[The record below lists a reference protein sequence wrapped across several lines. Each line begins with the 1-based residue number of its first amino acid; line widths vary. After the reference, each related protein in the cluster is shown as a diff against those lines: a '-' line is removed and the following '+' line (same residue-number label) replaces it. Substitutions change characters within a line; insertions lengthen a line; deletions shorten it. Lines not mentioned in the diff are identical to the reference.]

1 MAVLAMEL
9 LVAMYSHL
17 VCYVISIAS
26 VVSGISVDVFGSCI
40 LHYTTRAM
48 YCSCKL
54 RSISPV
60 QSKLCFRNYIIYHL
74 CTVALVFLIVVGYDM
89 AKDHCISIILPN
101 GRCVYTNQHQR
112 GILQV
117 PIAVVGINK
126 IAQLGLFITY
136 LYYTYRLNND
146 ITDPAIL
153 EQQKSQLHMVTLV
166 LGAVIGLS
174 YVIYTVNIVVQ
185 VWLVAYVGLIVM
197 LFFMQQSVIVAI
209 FMCSKKMRQKYRNC
223 IARNQAEQ

>member
-1 MAVLAMEL
+1 
-9 LVAMYSHL
+9 
-17 VCYVISIAS
+17 
-26 VVSGISVDVFGSCI
+26 
-40 LHYTTRAM
+40 
-48 YCSCKL
+48 
-54 RSISPV
+54 
-60 QSKLCFRNYIIYHL
+60 
-74 CTVALVFLIVVGYDM
+74 M
-89 AKDHCISIILPN
+89 AKDHYSSIILPN
-101 GRCVYTNQHQR
+101 GRCIYTNQHQR